1 VRLTLAIALAAS
13 MLPLLATA
21 QPSGPLLLLIPS
33 ATSLNLTA
41 GEIAPLTFVLQNPR
55 EEPAVNVTLN
65 LVASGCAQLLGWN
78 NTWESSLSVNV
89 GDLEPGS
96 VKRVVVPLRC
106 EGGSGSIAATLH
118 GDNTDPAY
126 AVVKVSTK
134 GNGGPQLYVL
144 VPLATVAALV
154 SAYTLRRKK
163 KKEDKTRSKRREKAL
178 RKRPVRG

>member
-1 VRLTLAIALAAS
+1 

-41 GEIAPLTFVLQNPR
+41 GEIAPLTFVLQNPG
-55 EEPAVNVTLN
+55 EEPAVNVTLS

-78 NTWESSLSVNV
+78 NTWESSLAVNV

-134 GNGGPQLYVL
+134 GSGGPSFTYLYRSLQSRRSSQLTPSDVKRKERIKRAPKGAKRLYGNVQC
-144 VPLATVAALV
+144 AAN
-154 SAYTLRRKK
+154 
-163 KKEDKTRSKRREKAL
+163 E
-178 RKRPVRG
+178 